1 MAASKNLHKAVAHR
15 HHLRAR
21 VRAQLQGHRVTAVG
35 ALGKVLLTH
44 AYGRNLR
51 GGEDVRGNLIGT
63 QRAHR
68 ITENVRHSDT
78 ALHRSHGSQRV
89 HARAVAGGINAVH
102 ARTGH
107 TVHLNMTARGLLN
120 TDVFQAQIFSVRNR
134 TNSNQTVS
142 ARNLTTIR
150 QSHNNAGAILS
161 TLNSSRTGTR
171 HHSHAATL
179 KDVLQHTSCVLIL
192 AGKHA
197 VTRRH
202 QGHLRTQTVIRRSE
216 LRTGHTR
223 TNHNQFLGNLGEVV
237 QLSPGQ
243 NAFAVRH
250 TGRHFT
256 RMRTH
261 RQQHKVRVQGVDE
274 ARLISHLDSVAVQE
288 LTGTVN
294 NLHSCRGQGTLN
306 VGRLLLGQV
315 ADSAVHAVHIN
326 TKLRRL
332 TLRVFNA
339 QATRLGEAGHHIRR
353 SNQGLRGHNVS
364 QNGGATN
371 GIAFDQSH
379 VRVGC
384 GSHHRCLIAAG
395 ATTNNYNSL
404 RCVVHL

>member
-1 MAASKNLHKAVAHR
+1 MAASKNLHEAIAHR

-21 VRAQLQGHRVTAVG
+21 VRTQLQGHRIATVG
-35 ALGKVLLTH
+35 ALGKVLLAHTH
-44 AYGRNLR
+44 GRNLR
-51 GGEDVRGNLIGT
+51 GGEDIRGNLIGT

-68 ITENVRHSDT
+68 VTEDVSHSNT

-89 HARAVAGGINAVH
+89 HARAVASGVNAVH
-102 ARTGH
+102 ARAGH
-107 TVHLNMTARGLLN
+107 TVHLDVAARGLLH
-120 TDVFQAQIFSVRNR
+120 TGSFQAQILSVRNR
-134 TNSNQTVS
+134 TNSHQAVS
-142 ARNLTTIR
+142 ARDLTAIR
-150 QSHNNAGAILS
+150 QGHNHAGAVLGA
-161 TLNSSRTGTR
+161 LNSSGTRTR

-179 KDVLQHTSCVLIL
+179 KDVLQHTGCVLVL
-192 AGKHA
+192 AGKHT

-202 QGHLRTQTVIRRSE
+202 QGHLRTQAVICRGE

-223 TNHNQFLGNLGEVV
+223 TNHNQLLGNLGEVV

-243 NAFAVRH
+243 DALAVRH

-261 RQQHKVRVQGVDE
+261 RQQHKVRLQGVDQTS
-274 ARLISHLDSVAVQE
+274 LISHLDGVAVQE

-294 NLHSCRGQGTLN
+294 NLHTRRSQGALN
-306 VGRLLLGQV
+306 VGGLLLSQV

-326 TKLRRL
+326 TQLRCL
-332 TLRVFNA
+332 ALRVLNA

-353 SNQGLRGHNVS
+353 SDQGLRGHNVG

-371 GIAFDQSH
+371 GIALNQSH

-384 GSHHRCLIAAG
+384 GSHHRCLVTAG

-404 RCVVHL
+404 RCIVHR

>member
-1 MAASKNLHKAVAHR
+1 MC
-15 HHLRAR
+15 
-21 VRAQLQGHRVTAVG
+21 
-35 ALGKVLLTH
+35 
-44 AYGRNLR
+44 
-51 GGEDVRGNLIGT
+51 
-63 QRAHR
+63 
-68 ITENVRHSDT
+68 HSDT

-89 HARAVAGGINAVH
+89 HARAVAGGVNAVH

-107 TVHLNMTARGLLN
+107 TIHLNMTARGLLN

-134 TNSNQTVS
+134 TNSDQTVS
-142 ARNLTTIR
+142 ARDLTTIR

-171 HHSHAATL
+171 HHSHAATF
-179 KDVLQHTSCVLIL
+179 KDVLQHAGCVLVFT
-192 AGKHA
+192 GKHA

-243 NAFAVRH
+243 NTFAVRH

-274 ARLISHLDSVAVQE
+274 ARLISHLNGVAVKK

-306 VGRLLLGQV
+306 VGRLLLGKV

-326 TKLRRL
+326 TQLRRL
-332 TLRVFNA
+332 TLRVLDA

-384 GSHHRCLIAAG
+384 GSHHRCLVAAG

-404 RCVVHL
+404 RCIVHR